1 MVPNPVLPGRKRK
14 LHCSIEDILPP
25 GFMVIAQQSSP
36 AMTSK
41 TPDHRAKPASIIGL
55 RQKKPH
61 EIALTILFLI
71 LCSILLLGIVIAIAT
86 NEALWNE
93 LTKIVRD

>member
-1 MVPNPVLPGRKRK
+1 
-14 LHCSIEDILPP
+14 
-25 GFMVIAQQSSP
+25 MVIAQQSLS

-41 TPDHRAKPASIIGL
+41 TPDHRAMPASIVGL

-61 EIALTILFLI
+61 EIALTIFFLI

-93 LTKIVRD
+93 LTEMIRD